1 MKKLVS
7 ILAALVMLM
16 SLCST
21 AMAETE
27 ITFWHTYSEGEEKVF
42 WEQVVPAFE
51 TAHPDVKI
59 NAIRMP
65 YEGLNQQI
73 ITAVAGNTAP
83 DLVRMDITWVAQ
95 FAKLGALKALDEMDG
110 FQEILGGALPGPMA
124 TTLYKGLHYGLPM
137 NTNTTTGVFNLERL
151 KELGF
156 DAPPTTLEELLG
168 AADLAEPQNEKWLF
182 AVQGSFNWAMLPFI
196 WTLGGSIT
204 DDAYTTAT
212 GYLNGEATVK
222 ALETVKSWYDNQLIG
237 ACILGEEPATWGGI
251 ENGNYA
257 MVVEGPWFY
266 SAGETKPNLPSATI
280 PAVDGRSIS
289 IVGGEDLV
297 MLKGTKNAEAA
308 WTFMRF
314 MMTAEAQLP
323 MVSAGMIPTMTALL
337 DQVDISGSPWMEA
350 YLEQL
355 KTAMP
360 RTPSAE
366 WPSIEEILN
375 LTFESILRGAVSAQE
390 GLDSAA
396 AQIDV
401 LLAE

>member
-42 WEQVVPAFE
+42 LEQVVPAFE

-323 MVSAGMIPTMTALL
+323 MVIAGMIPTMAALL

>member
-42 WEQVVPAFE
+42 LEQVVPAFE

-124 TTLYKGLHYGLPM
+124 TTLYKGLQYGLPM

-323 MVSAGMIPTMTALL
+323 MVIAGMIPTMAALL

>member
-42 WEQVVPAFE
+42 LEQVVPAFE

-110 FQEILGGALPGPMA
+110 FQEILSGALPGPMA

-323 MVSAGMIPTMTALL
+323 MVSAGMIPTMAALL